1 MIYLFYTLK
10 VLHDKQIVLRD
21 IKPENIMTD
30 ENLENVTSTHK
41 PSLSLYFID
50 FGLGLLKSDHS

>member
-1 MIYLFYTLK
+1 
-10 VLHDKQIVLRD
+10 
-21 IKPENIMTD
+21 MTD